1 MENVPIMGYYFTS
14 KIRQQ
19 IGKNIKRARKR
30 RNLKQVDLAVEAGVS
45 PGYYGRLE
53 RGVVNPSL
61 EKIYA
66 VVRALGVRSSDV
78 LPF

>member
-1 MENVPIMGYYFTS
+1 MAFYFTS
-14 KIRQQ
+14 KIRRQ
-19 IGKNIKRARKR
+19 IGRNIKLARKR
-30 RNLKQVDLAVEAGVS
+30 KNFKQVEVAVEAGIS

-66 VVRALGVRSSDV
+66 VVRALGVKSSEI

>member
-1 MENVPIMGYYFTS
+1 MAFYFTQ

-19 IGKNIKRARKR
+19 IGKNIRRARKR
-30 RNLKQVDLAVEAGVS
+30 KNLKQVEVAVEAGVS

-61 EKIYA
+61 EKIYS
-66 VVRALGVRSSDV
+66 VVRALRLKSSEI